1 MRFILA
7 LLFGLFTLPA
17 LAQDVTI
24 KQSDLQEL
32 NTILQEQIPLK
43 WAQPVIKWA
52 NGVMQKSVEEKVA
65 GPKPDEK
72 KPEEEKKPEPKQ
84 P

>member
-1 MRFILA
+1 MRYVLP

-17 LAQDVTI
+17 FAQDITI
-24 KQSDLQEL
+24 KQSDFQEL

-43 WAQPVIKWA
+43 WAQPIIKWA
-52 NGVMQKSVEEKVA
+52 NGVMQKNAEEKVA
-65 GPKPDEK
+65 GPKPADPP
-72 KPEEEKKPEPKQ
+72 KPDTAKPEPKQ